1 MPTRDSS
8 VPSQTPLEVELKL
21 IALHDP
27 LVAFEEHVLPN
38 LNGQVHVS
46 KKTLKNQYFDTP
58 DQLLRQHKMGLR
70 VRSANDEHEQT
81 LKLKGSTV
89 GGLHQRP
96 EYNLPL
102 STANVDIRL
111 FDADIWPVTFDINGI
126 QEALSPLFT
135 THFHRTTYHI
145 TDADD
150 NEFEVVFDVGEVATD
165 NDQHPINE
173 IELELV
179 KGLPNALFEL
189 ANSIAQ
195 HCDVRVN
202 NLTKAAYGYA
212 LVSGKSLQP
221 KKMAYVLPINQKAST
236 EAAFE
241 TAAAYALKHWQHNQ
255 TVYVETYKLQA
266 LTEMVRA
273 IRLLLQV
280 FSLYLPVLQCKALL
294 SLHRDLIK
302 FLQSLHWQ
310 DEIHA
315 IRYLR
320 SRKGPFSKRLNRDAA
335 LMSYLQ
341 GRKEGILNAHAP
353 QDIIFSTASATIQL
367 DTAALLLN
375 RPWSESAHGYETP
388 VIEHAHGWLSQGW
401 QTLLQAMPNQ
411 TMKAPQYLSAQV
423 LLRQTLL
430 NGFMLAG
437 LFDEDRERFRAPWLD
452 LAMGMEE
459 LNALALLKHILQETD
474 LDDKSDLLTW
484 TRDKTDALLNVMEMT
499 RNVALNAEIYW

>member
-1 MPTRDSS
+1 MPTRDLS
-8 VPSQTPLEVELKL
+8 VPIQTPLEVELKL
-21 IALHDP
+21 IARDNP
-27 LVAFEEHVLPN
+27 LVAFEEHVLPR
-38 LNGQVHVS
+38 LNGQVQIS
-46 KKTLKNQYFDTP
+46 KKRLKNQYFDTP

-70 VRSANDEHEQT
+70 VRSGNGDHEQT
-81 LKLKGSTV
+81 LKMKGSTV

-96 EYNLPL
+96 EYNVPL

-111 FDADIWPVTFDINGI
+111 FEADIWPVTFDINRI
-126 QEALSPLFT
+126 QDELFPLFT

-145 TDADD
+145 TDND
-150 NEFEVVFDVGEVATD
+150 NNVLEVVFDVGEVATD
-165 NDQHPINE
+165 NHQHPINE
-173 IELELV
+173 IELELIT
-179 KGLPNALFEL
+179 GQPNALFEI
-189 ANSIAQ
+189 AHTIAQ
-195 HCDVRVN
+195 YCDVRVN

-212 LVSGKSLQP
+212 LVSGRSLQP
-221 KKMAYVLPINQKAST
+221 KKMAYVLPINPRATT

-241 TAAAYALKHWQHNQ
+241 SAVAYALKHWQHNQ

-273 IRLLLQV
+273 IRLLLQA

-302 FLQSLHWQ
+302 FLQTLHWQ

-320 SRKGPFSKRLNRDAA
+320 SRKGPFSKRLNKDSA

-341 GRKEGILNAHAP
+341 GRKEGVLNAHAP
-353 QDIIFSTASATIQL
+353 QDIIFSTASASIQL
-367 DTAALLLN
+367 QTAALLLN
-375 RPWSESAHGYETP
+375 RPWREHAHGYDTP

-401 QTLLQAMPNQ
+401 QTILQAMPGQ

-437 LFDEDRERFRAPWLD
+437 LFDEDREGFRAPWLD

-459 LNALALLKHILQETD
+459 LSALALLKHILKETD
-474 LDDKSDLLTW
+474 LDEKADLLVW
-484 TRDKTDALLNVMEMT
+484 TCDKTDALLNVMEMT
-499 RNVALNAEIYW
+499 RNVALNAEVYW

>member
-1 MPTRDSS
+1 MPKNIK
-8 VPSQTPLEVELKL
+8 TPMEVELKL

-27 LVAFEEHVLPN
+27 LQAFAEQVLP
-38 LNGQVHVS
+38 LLDGQVEVS

-58 DQLLRQHKMGLR
+58 EQFLRQHKMGLR
-70 VRSANDEHEQT
+70 VRSVNDVHEQT
-81 LKLKGSTV
+81 LKMKGTTV

-96 EYNLPL
+96 EFNLPL
-102 STANVDIRL
+102 ATANIDIRL
-111 FDADIWPVTFDINGI
+111 FDSEIWPEQFDVNGI
-126 QEALSPLFT
+126 QNSLLPLFT
-135 THFHRTTYHI
+135 THFQRTTYRI
-145 TDADD
+145 KDTQGND
-150 NEFEVVFDVGEVATD
+150 FEVVFDVGEVSTD
-165 NDQHPINE
+165 KAQHPINE
-173 IELELV
+173 IELELIDGQP
-179 KGLPNALFEL
+179 KALFAL
-189 ANSIAQ
+189 ASIIAQ

-221 KKMAYVLPINQKAST
+221 KKMEYALPIDRQAST
-236 EAAFE
+236 EQAFE
-241 TAAAYALKHWQHNQ
+241 SAIAYALKYWQHNQ

-280 FSLYLPVLQCKALL
+280 FSLYLPVLQCKELL
-294 SLHRDLIK
+294 NLHRELIK
-302 FLQSLHWQ
+302 FLQRLQWQ

-320 SRKGPFSKRLNRDAA
+320 SRKGPFSKRLNKDAA

-341 GRKEGILNAHAP
+341 GRKEGLLNAHSP
-353 QDIIFSTASATIQL
+353 QDIIFSKQSSSIQL
-367 DTAALLLN
+367 QTAALLLN
-375 RPWSESAHGYETP
+375 RPWRESAHGYEAP
-388 VIEHAHGWLSQGW
+388 VLEHAHGWLSQGW

-411 TMKAPQYLSAQV
+411 TMQAPQYLSAQV

-437 LFDEDRERFRAPWLD
+437 LFDEAREGFRAPWID

-459 LNALALLKHILQETD
+459 LNALALLQQILQETG
-474 LDDKSDLLTW
+474 LDDKAELLKW
-484 TRDKTDALLNVMEMT
+484 TSAKTNALLNVMEMT
-499 RNVALNAEIYW
+499 RNVALNAEVYW